1 MSPAERDRLRR
12 EAQHRLRALRLRA
25 RALRARVYVLA
36 AIGFAVIWGVVFTQ
50 MISGHDPALSAK
62 QTSSVA
68 TTGGRAGGAESESA
82 LTSRSLG
89 DEEDEAAAGSE
100 AEAALALERFEAE
113 EAEAAEEAEI
123 EAAELEA
130 AEAEA
135 IELEAA
141 TTGQS

>member
-62 QTSSVA
+62 QTGSVA
-68 TTGGRAGGAESESA
+68 TTAGREQGSGSETA

-113 EAEAAEEAEI
+113 EAEAAEI